1 MTAYLVRRI
10 AIAVF
15 TLFCISFIVFAIVSL
30 APGDPLQIMLATE
43 RITPE
48 LADRIRSYYGL
59 DKPWY
64 IQYAIY
70 LNHLLH
76 GNLGYSLTT
85 RNAVAASIARCFPNT
100 VLLTVSSMLVA
111 LIIAIPLGTISALR
125 RNSLVD
131 YISMTVAM
139 IGVSMP
145 NFWLG
150 LLLIM
155 YFGLYWKLLPVFGIG
170 RLSNGLWDV
179 ISHLVLPS
187 VTLGTS
193 MAGLLTRLTRSTLLD
208 VLRVD
213 YVRTARAKGLHETVV
228 ICKHVFRNA
237 LIPIVTVAG
246 LQFGALLGGSMIVE
260 TVFAWPGMGRLAV
273 QAVQQRDYPVIQG
286 TTLVFAASF
295 MLVILL
301 VDLLYIFID
310 PRVRYD

>member
-1 MTAYLVRRI
+1 MTTYLVRRGVI
-10 AIAVF
+10 ALF

-30 APGDPLQIMLATE
+30 APGDPIQIMLATE

-48 LADRIRSYYGL
+48 LASRIRTYYGL
-59 DKPWY
+59 DEPWY
-64 IQYAIY
+64 IQYGIY

-85 RNAVAASIARCFPNT
+85 RNPVAASIARCLPNT
-100 VLLTVSSMLVA
+100 ILLTIASMLVA
-111 LIIAIPLGTISALR
+111 LAIAIPLGTISALR

-131 YISMTVAM
+131 YVSLTVAM

-150 LLLIM
+150 LLLIL
-155 YFGLYWKLLPVFGIG
+155 YFGLQLKILPVFGIG

-179 ISHLVLPS
+179 ISHLILPAI
-187 VTLGTS
+187 TLGTS

-208 VLRVD
+208 VLTVD
-213 YVRTARAKGLHETVV
+213 YVRTARAKGLHEAAV
-228 ICKHVFRNA
+228 IYKHVFRNA

-246 LQFGALLGGSMIVE
+246 LQFGALLGGAMIVE

-273 QAVQQRDYPVIQG
+273 QAGFIYVGYPFG
-286 TTLVFAASF
+286 GPSLRF
-295 MLVILL
+295 
-301 VDLLYIFID
+301 Y
-310 PRVRYD
+310 